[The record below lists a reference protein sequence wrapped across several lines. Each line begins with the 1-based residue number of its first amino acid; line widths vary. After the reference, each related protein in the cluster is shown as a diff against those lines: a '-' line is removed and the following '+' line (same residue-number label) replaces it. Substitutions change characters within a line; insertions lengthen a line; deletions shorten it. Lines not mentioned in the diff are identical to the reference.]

1 MELTSRKGIP
11 TDILGNIA
19 PRIEDL
25 RILNTSETGVSMQA
39 KINFTNPTQYTAT
52 IPFLNVHI
60 LGDDVIIGEAT
71 ARGIHLELGNN
82 TGNIVHATWD
92 PTRFGGKKAQEAA
105 QSLLSGYL
113 SGKNTT
119 LGVRTHRGSVP
130 TMPLLGEALSNL
142 NITVPT
148 PRLGLPGDGDSGGG
162 GDGDGPAQ
170 RFIRDA
176 TFHVFS
182 SSATFTLASPLHHD
196 LIYIEAINATAYYN
210 HTEPVGQIVTHDP
223 FPAPPG
229 LSQTPRLPV
238 RWSADKIGYDKL
250 KAALGGGLKLD
261 AVADVTVRIGKWVET
276 IHYTGKGIGAKVRI

>member
-1 MELTSRKGIP
+1 MKESELTRCKGIP
-11 TDILGNIA
+11 TDTLGKLE

-25 RILNTSETGVSMQA
+25 RILNTSDTGVSMQA
-39 KINFTNPTQYTAT
+39 KINFTNPTQYTAS
-52 IPFLNVHI
+52 IPFLNVHV
-60 LGDDVIIGEAT
+60 LGGDVVIGEAT
-71 ARGIHLELGNN
+71 AQGVDLELGNN

-92 PTRFGGKKAQEAA
+92 PLKFGGDKAQKAA
-105 QSLLSGYL
+105 KSLLSDYL

-119 LGVRTHRGSVP
+119 LGVRTHKDSVP
-130 TMPLLGEALSNL
+130 TMPLLGEALSSL

-148 PRLGLPGDGDSGGG
+148 PRLGLPGDD
-162 GDGDGPAQ
+162 DDDDAAQ

-196 LIYIEAINATAYYN
+196 TIYIEAINATAYYN
-210 HTEPVGQIVTHDP
+210 HTEPVGQIITDEA
-223 FPAPPG
+223 FAAPPG

-238 RWSADKIGYDKL
+238 EWSADHIGYDKL